1 MAKKTSFA
9 SYSDGHGDDLAIL
22 TLNSMPHAMPPSNGR
37 QDEAML
43 HTIQQQS
50 RPRPAIA

>member
-9 SYSDGHGDDLAIL
+9 GYSDGHGDDLAIL